1 MCDTHNGRQ
10 RWVGCAAALLAV
22 AGVTL
27 HAAALPAQEPIT
39 VDNVIA
45 RAAAYVE
52 TFVEELSTVVMEE
65 EYRQT
70 YFAGGRAGRAHT
82 RLVSEFLLVRV
93 QGVGEWVG
101 FRDVFEVN
109 GRQIRDRQDRLA
121 SLFLGDTT
129 TALAQ
134 ARRIAQESSRYNLGS
149 TRRTVN
155 VPTYALFYL
164 HPANTSRLR
173 FEKEG
178 EGCADEDTAWD
189 IRFEEVEHPTLVRG
203 FEGISLP
210 ARGRFCLDPVSG
222 RVIETQLELHHP
234 SAGGGR
240 LATDAKGRVTFAL
253 EPRLNL
259 WVPVEMRETYSE
271 RGGGTINATARYR
284 NYRQFSVTVS
294 ENSDAWTE
302 PPAEPDGPE

>member
-65 EYRQT
+65 EY
-70 YFAGGRAGRAHT
+70 
-82 RLVSEFLLVRV
+82 
-93 QGVGEWVG
+93 
-101 FRDVFEVN
+101 
-109 GRQIRDRQDRLA
+109 
-121 SLFLGDTT
+121 
-129 TALAQ
+129 
-134 ARRIAQESSRYNLGS
+134 
-149 TRRTVN
+149 
-155 VPTYALFYL
+155 
-164 HPANTSRLR
+164 
-173 FEKEG
+173 
-178 EGCADEDTAWD
+178 
-189 IRFEEVEHPTLVRG
+189 
-203 FEGISLP
+203 
-210 ARGRFCLDPVSG
+210 
-222 RVIETQLELHHP
+222 
-234 SAGGGR
+234 
-240 LATDAKGRVTFAL
+240 
-253 EPRLNL
+253 L

-271 RGGGTINATARYR
+271 RGAGTINATARYR